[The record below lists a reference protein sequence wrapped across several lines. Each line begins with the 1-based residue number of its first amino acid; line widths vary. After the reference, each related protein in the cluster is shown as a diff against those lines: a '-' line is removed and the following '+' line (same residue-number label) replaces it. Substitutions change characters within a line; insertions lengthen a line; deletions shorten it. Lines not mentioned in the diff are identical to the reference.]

1 MTNPLGKGLESL
13 IPGKATPPPEPEP
26 LDVLHGQKELDE
38 PMHRF
43 HDGGPMRQAAS
54 APGSTGT
61 AAPVNAA
68 ASTPLPPRT
77 IQVDTPGRMMFSA
90 QPIRGDSIF
99 WIEITKI
106 EPNPFQPRRVFDA
119 GELTALAQ
127 SIRDHGVLQPLLVT
141 KVTKDTPSGV
151 DVRYQL
157 IAGERRWRASKLAGL
172 RTVPVI
178 VRGTDTSDQAK
189 LELALIENVQRE
201 DLNAIERAKAF
212 QQLIDEFRL
221 GHQDIAKRI
230 GKSREMV
237 TNTLR
242 LLRLPKEM
250 QDAIS
255 GGVITEGHARA
266 LLMLDPEPD
275 KQQQLFREMQ
285 QGPMSVRAAELAA
298 RALGGAKV
306 QKRSKLKNTPVD
318 PDLQS
323 LRERLEEL
331 FGTKVSLI
339 RRGERGRIIVEFY
352 SDEELQGIMG
362 RIVKE

>member
-1 MTNPLGKGLESL
+1 MTNPLGKGLELL
-13 IPGKATPPPEPEP
+13 IPGKANPPPEPEP
-26 LDVLHGQKELDE
+26 LDVLHGQKSLEE
-38 PMHRF
+38 PTHHF
-43 HDGGPMRQAAS
+43 HDNGPMRQPAPPVLEPEQAVVAS
-54 APGSTGT
+54 ERVPTQMS
-61 AAPVNAA
+61 
-68 ASTPLPPRT
+68 RT
-77 IQVDTPGRMMFSA
+77 VPTRGPMFSEP
-90 QPIRGDSIF
+90 QRGDSVF
-99 WIEITKI
+99 WIETSKI

-127 SIRDHGVLQPLLVT
+127 SIREHGVLQPLLVT

-172 RTVPVI
+172 HTVPVI

-212 QQLIDEFRL
+212 QQLIDQFNL
-221 GHQDIAKRI
+221 AHQDIAQRI

-250 QDAIS
+250 QEAI
-255 GGVITEGHARA
+255 GGGSITEGHARA

-285 QGPMSVRAAELAA
+285 EGPMSVRAAELAA

-306 QKRSKLKNTPVD
+306 QKRSKLKNAPVD

-331 FGTKVSLI
+331 FGTKVSLS

-362 RIVKE
+362 RIVKEE